1 MSSTSLFQG
10 SPLQSSQYVSTVT
23 DQPKWLQDAI
33 YQQIQ
38 AAQNAASIPYQQY
51 DMPTVAEL
59 SPDQQK
65 AYQNIESN
73 QGAWQPALSQAQSG
87 MSTLAANPNAATNAA
102 QPYMQKAGQ
111 TSTENIQ
118 QYMNPYQQN
127 VMDVIARQGAR
138 NLQENILPGVSDAFI
153 RAGSFGGTRMADMG
167 QRAVRDTQDS
177 ILNQQAQ
184 LAQQGYGQALGAS
197 QADLAR
203 QASLAGEAGNLAS
216 TDVNNQQGTLGKIA
230 ALAQQQQGMSTA
242 DAQALEAAGQAQ
254 QQNTQAQLTAA
265 QQQYLD
271 EQNYTRNMLDWSNN
285 QIRGMAPSVP
295 TATSQTSVGSGQTYS
310 PSPLSQVATGLS
322 VYKALNG

>member
-1 MSSTSLFQG
+1 MSTSLFQG
-10 SPLQSSQYVSTVT
+10 APLQSSQYVSTVT

-38 AAQNAASIPYQQY
+38 AAQSAASIPYQQY
-51 DMPTVAEL
+51 DLPTVADL
-59 SPDQQK
+59 SPDQLQ
-65 AYQNIESN
+65 AYKNIETN
-73 QGAWQPALSQAQSG
+73 QGAWKPAMDQAQSG
-87 MSTLAANPNAATNAA
+87 MSALAANPNAGTNAA
-102 QPYMQKAGQ
+102 APYMQKAGQ
-111 TSTENIQ
+111 SSVDNIS

-127 VMDVIARQGAR
+127 VMDVIARQGVR
-138 NLQENILPGVSDAFI
+138 NLQENILPSMSDAFI
-153 RAGSFGGTRMADMG
+153 RSGTFGGTRMGDMG
-167 QRAVRDTQDS
+167 QRAMRDTQES

-184 LAQQGYGQALGAS
+184 LAQQGYGQAVGAS

-203 QASLAGEAGNLAS
+203 QASLAGQAGNLAS
-216 TDVNNQQGTLGKIA
+216 TDISNQQSTLGKIA
-230 ALAQQQQGMSTA
+230 ALSQQQQGQETA

-265 QQQYLD
+265 EKQWQD
-271 EQNYTRNMLDWSNN
+271 EQGYTRDMLDWSNN

-295 TATSQTSVGSGQTYS
+295 TSQSQTTVGSGQTYS